1 MQSPDMASNPPTS
14 AVFWQP
20 SHVDRSTREQL
31 AGQRALT
38 LWFTG
43 LSASGKST
51 TAYALE
57 QQLIASGHLC
67 FVLDGDNLRHGIN
80 RDLDFTPEGRRENIR
95 RTAEIA
101 RLMNDAGLIV
111 IASLISPLVA
121 DRAMVKAII
130 GAKHFVEVYL
140 STPLA
145 VCEARDPKSLYRKAR
160 QGLIPDFTGISA
172 PYEAPTTADIHVNT
186 QDVTPTGAAAQIM
199 ATLQQPL
206 RVI

>member
-1 MQSPDMASNPPTS
+1 MASNPPTS

-160 QGLIPDFTGISA
+160 QGLIPDVTGISA

>member
-1 MQSPDMASNPPTS
+1 MKLTEMASNPPTS

-20 SHVDRSTREQL
+20 GHVDRCTREQL
-31 AGQRALT
+31 AGQKALT

-57 QQLIASGHLC
+57 QQFIASGHLC
-67 FVLDGDNLRHGIN
+67 CVLDGDNLRHGIN

-121 DRAMVKAII
+121 DRAMAKAII
-130 GAKHFVEVYL
+130 SAKHFVEVYL

-199 ATLQQPL
+199 AAVQQPL
-206 RVI
+206 RAI

>member
-1 MQSPDMASNPPTS
+1 MASNPPSS

-20 SHVDRSTREQL
+20 GLVDRHTREQL

-57 QQLIASGHLC
+57 QQFIASGHLC

-111 IASLISPLVA
+111 IASLISPLIA
-121 DRAMVKAII
+121 DRAMAKAII

-172 PYEAPTTADIHVNT
+172 PYEEPTTADIHVNT

-199 ATLQQPL
+199 AAVQQPL
-206 RVI
+206 RAI

>member
-1 MQSPDMASNPPTS
+1 MKSPDIASNLPTS

-20 SHVDRSTREQL
+20 SQVDRRTREQL

-51 TAYALE
+51 TAHALE
-57 QQLIASGHLC
+57 QQFIASGHLC

-121 DRAMVKAII
+121 DRAMAKAII

-199 ATLQQPL
+199 AAVQQPL
-206 RVI
+206 RGI